1 MTLQKISK
9 NYFDTFM
16 AQHVVFLN
24 IPLAPS
30 VSEFPNNLALYLKD
44 LGQNKIWICQIS
56 CGSFYF

>member
-1 MTLQKISK
+1 
-9 NYFDTFM
+9 M

-30 VSEFPNNLALYLKD
+30 VSGFPNNLALHLKD